1 MAVIEKFED
10 LEVWKAAR
18 HLVNNIYKST
28 GKDPFSRDWGL
39 KDQIQR
45 AAVSIMSNIAEGYER
60 GSNKEFIQFL
70 FISKASAAEVR
81 SLLFVA
87 FDQNY
92 IDKNKF
98 EELSAVAISISKQ
111 LKGFISYLEVSK
123 LKKRFPSEH

>member
-1 MAVIEKFED
+1 MSVIEIFED

-18 HLVNNIYKST
+18 RLVNDIYEMT
-28 GKDPFSRDWGL
+28 QGNQFSHDWGL

-70 FISKASAAEVR
+70 FIAKASSAEVR
-81 SLLFVA
+81 SLLFIAV
-87 FDQNY
+87 DRKY

-98 EELSAVAISISKQ
+98 DAVSAEAISISKQ
-111 LKGFISYLEVSK
+111 LKGFISYLESSK
-123 LKKRFPSEH
+123 LKKRFSS